1 MGFMDMVKT
10 TTNNIKDKA
19 VNFAEDK
26 KLGEKFANVKDGVK
40 KAVSDG
46 SANMKAYKEESKAL
60 KQPLEGAYIRYEVTY
75 VMGLDDIPKAKAGAI
90 GFNVMPDRFA
100 FRVTIGSEDWFY
112 DFDILYEQVTDIY
125 IDKRTITTA
134 EVFLGGG
141 DSANQEQEN
150 VIVIEYTD
158 EAGVNQTLRVE
169 MLTGV
174 TIFNQ
179 AAKCKEFMALLR
191 KQNLLDK
198 LQKKTADS
206 ATPQVDVVA
215 QIEKL
220 SKLMETGVIS
230 EEEFAE
236 KKKELL
242 AKL

>member
-40 KAVSDG
+40 KAVSDS
-46 SANMKAYKEESKAL
+46 SANMNAYREEAKTL

-75 VMGLDDIPKAKAGAI
+75 VMGLDDIPKAKAGTI

-100 FRVTIGSEDWFY
+100 FRVTIGSKDWFY

-198 LQKKTADS
+198 LQKKKADS